1 MKVLSYIKNNLIALD
16 QQLNTLLGGYPDET
30 LSSRSY
36 RLDRKGK
43 LLGRVFRPLID
54 IIFFWQDKHC
64 YNSYLSELQRKQS
77 FDPQYNLDRFQ

>member
-1 MKVLSYIKNNLIALD
+1 MTLALYIKNNLIAFD

-36 RLDRKGK
+36 RLDKKGK

-54 IIFFWQDKHC
+54 MIFFWQDKHC
-64 YNSYLSELQRKQS
+64 FQAYMSELNRKQFPKS
-77 FDPQYNLDRFQ
+77 TE